1 MDYKKKIEYDKKIA
15 TQLEGKKSVDA
26 IKSELKTEGFYDR
39 DITSIMV
46 SARNILGEKFQPKI
60 NEYLLGNKQIHG
72 AEEFN
77 LLDKE
82 LLDTLVEQETKSIA
96 SKEKKKITQLMKA
109 GHAPEEVLAQV
120 DTRFLPANKA
130 GEHITNLQQIR
141 NQSSGSGRM
150 LNLGGGLGLIALTA
164 GIFATTGR
172 LFYVLPF
179 IGLFMIVKGFLPEKI
194 S

>member
-1 MDYKKKIEYDKKIA
+1 M
-15 TQLEGKKSVDA
+15 
-26 IKSELKTEGFYDR
+26 
-39 DITSIMV
+39 
-46 SARNILGEKFQPKI
+46 
-60 NEYLLGNKQIHG
+60 
-72 AEEFN
+72 
-77 LLDKE
+77 DKE

-96 SKEKKKITQLMKA
+96 SKEKKKITQLMKT